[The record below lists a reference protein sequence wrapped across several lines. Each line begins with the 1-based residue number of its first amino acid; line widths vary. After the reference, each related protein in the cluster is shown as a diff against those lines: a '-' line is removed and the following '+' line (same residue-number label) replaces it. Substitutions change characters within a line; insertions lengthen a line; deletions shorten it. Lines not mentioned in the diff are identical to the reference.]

1 MKQDAKT
8 GLVDSIRLEVSD
20 GDWDALPT
28 ATLRWM
34 LQQMILIRRFEEKL
48 VEMKGQDLIHGPV
61 HTSVGQE
68 ALAVGVATALGQ
80 QDKVTG
86 THRAHHQ
93 YLAKVL
99 CACAPEDFDPLE
111 RELTADMDE
120 CVRVLL
126 CEIMGL
132 RDGCSGGRGGSM
144 HLFHKEFGVAGT
156 NAIVSGGVPHAT
168 GVAWADRF
176 LGREDVTVCFFG
188 DGGVYQGVTHEA
200 SNLAALWKAP
210 VIYCIEN
217 NRYAVATHVDEA
229 CSARQLTDV
238 AAAYG
243 MPGIY
248 MNGMDP
254 VEVLL
259 GIRKIVGSRDDGWLP
274 CYVEADVY
282 RFLHHAGDLPGS
294 AFGYREKDEESEWRQ
309 RCPIALTIRH
319 LTRQGKLTDADVD
332 RLEAQAAESIAKAVD
347 YTTEVLDEDQRV
359 VRESLWPPTDT
370 LYDGLRDDGP
380 MNDGAFVEYEDVEAD
395 REIVYSDAIAAATG
409 RWMEI
414 DPTVVVIGEEV
425 ANFRGG
431 AYGATKGLPSKY
443 PDRIL
448 NTPISEAGFCG
459 LACGAAMNGV
469 HPIVEVMFTSFALV
483 AADQLLNQAG
493 QLGHIYGGH
502 VTVPLV
508 ARTRL
513 ATGLGYGAQH
523 SMDPSALFAMFP
535 GWRVFVPTTP
545 FDYIGLFNAAMKS
558 KSPTLMLE
566 HQAFYDKKGM
576 IPTDDLDYVVQP
588 GRAKLLR
595 EGGDATVVTYGW
607 MVPQSLEAAEILST
621 EGIEVDVLDLRTVD
635 DAGLD
640 YDAIGV
646 SLDKTGALVTV
657 EQAPRCNSIGA
668 KIAREC
674 EQRFFD
680 CLDGPTASVN
690 APDAPLAVSRR
701 LEQACMPGVD
711 EVTDVVRRAALR
723 QI

>member
-1 MKQDAKT
+1 VKQDAKPT
-8 GLVDSIRLEVSD
+8 LAERICIEAKDQ
-20 GDWDALPT
+20 DWDAMAPS
-28 ATLRWM
+28 TLLWM

-48 VEMKGQDLIHGPV
+48 VEMKSEDLIHGPV

-68 ALAVGVATALGQ
+68 ALAVGVATALRQ
-80 QDKVTG
+80 QDKITG

-99 CACAPEDFDPLE
+99 CACAPDDFNPLQSD
-111 RELTADMDE
+111 LTATMDE

-132 RDGCSGGRGGSM
+132 REGCSGGRGGSM

-168 GVAWADRF
+168 GIAWADRF
-176 LGREDVTVCFFG
+176 QGRDDVTVCFFG
-188 DGGVYQGVTHEA
+188 DGGVYQGVTHKA
-200 SNLAALWKAP
+200 SNLAALWNAP

-217 NRYAVATHVDEA
+217 NRYAVATHVDDA

-248 MNGMDP
+248 LNGMDP

-259 GIRKIVGSRDDGWLP
+259 GIQKIVARRDEGWLP

-294 AFGYREKDEESEWRQ
+294 AFGYREKDEETEWRE
-309 RCPIALTIRH
+309 RCPIALAIRH
-319 LTRQGKLTDADVD
+319 LTRLGQLTDQDVD
-332 RLEAQAAESIAKAVD
+332 RLETQAARSIAKAVE
-347 YTTEVLDEDQRV
+347 YTTEVVAEDKRV
-359 VRESLWPPTDT
+359 VRESLWPTADS
-370 LYDGLRDDGP
+370 LHDGMRDDGP
-380 MNDGAFVEYEDVEAD
+380 MTDGPFVESEDLETE

-409 RWMEI
+409 RWMEL
-414 DPTVVVIGEEV
+414 DPNVVVIGEEV

-431 AYGATKGLPSKY
+431 AYGATKALPAKY

-493 QLGHIYGGH
+493 QLGHIYGGNI
-502 VTVPLV
+502 TVPLV

-523 SMDPSALFAMFP
+523 SMDPTALFAMFP
-535 GWRVFVPTTP
+535 GWRIFVPTTP

-558 KSPTLMLE
+558 KSPTLLLE
-566 HQAFYDKKGM
+566 HQAFYGTKGM
-576 IPTDDLDYVVQP
+576 IPADDLDYVVQP
-588 GRAKLLR
+588 GKAKIVR
-595 EGGDATVVTYGW
+595 SGSDVTVVTHGW
-607 MVPQSLEAAEILST
+607 MVPQSLEAAEILAA
-621 EGIEVDVLDLRTVD
+621 EGIEAEVLDLRTLD

-640 YDAIGV
+640 YEAIGA
-646 SLDKTGALVTV
+646 SLDKTGVLVTV
-657 EQAPRCNSIGA
+657 EQASRCNSIGS

-680 CLDGPTASVN
+680 FLDGPTACVASSR
-690 APDAPLAVSRR
+690 AGLDAFGGRRGGDGAVGGSS
-701 LEQACMPGVD
+701 
-711 EVTDVVRRAALR
+711 
-723 QI
+723 